1 MEATVAEEGGP
12 TRRRP
17 GNRAGLDADRVL
29 QAARDLTRQE
39 GIEALTMRRLA
50 SHLGVAPNALYS
62 HYPDKSA
69 LLDAVL
75 DSLLSEVEATGQDKT
90 DWQAGLVHLMTASRE
105 MLLDHANL
113 LPQLM
118 SRPMRGP
125 NATQLGE
132 ITLALLEQG
141 GITGPQAV
149 TALRSLLTYTF
160 GSVVVDAPRR
170 ADPDP
175 TRRRAESVAAFSAQ
189 SRQPRVAKLAKP
201 MSRPPSDVDFETGL
215 RWLIDGMA
223 RTKAGRR

>member
-1 MEATVAEEGGP
+1 VAEPAER

-29 QAARDLTRQE
+29 EAARDLTRQD
-39 GIEALTMRRLA
+39 GVEALTMRRLA
-50 SHLGVAPNALYS
+50 SALGVAPNALYS

-75 DSLLSEVEATGQDKT
+75 DSLLSEVEVTGLDDV
-90 DWQAGLVHLMTASRE
+90 DWQTGLVRLMAASRR
-105 MLLDHANL
+105 MLLDHAEL
-113 LPQLM
+113 LPQLI

-125 NATQLGE
+125 NASRLGE
-132 ITLALLEQG
+132 IALVLLEHG
-141 GITGPQAV
+141 AISGPEAV

-175 TRRRAESVAAFSAQ
+175 ARRTAESLAAFSTQ
-189 SRQPRVAKLAKP
+189 SGQPRVAKLEEP
-201 MSRPPSDVDFETGL
+201 LSRPPSDVDFEIGL

-223 RTKAGRR
+223 RSKGAAIDA

>member
-1 MEATVAEEGGP
+1 VPGSDER

-29 QAARDLTRQE
+29 RAARDITLQ
-39 GIEALTMRRLA
+39 GGAEALTMRRLA
-50 SHLGVAPNALYS
+50 SNLGVAPNALYS

-75 DSLLSEVEATGQDKT
+75 DSLLSAVEVTELDET
-90 DWQAGLVHLMTASRE
+90 DWQTGLVGLMTASRR
-105 MLLDHANL
+105 MLLDHADL

-118 SRPMRGP
+118 SRPMRGR
-125 NATQLGE
+125 NASRLGE
-132 ITLALLEQG
+132 ATLALLERG
-141 GITGPQAV
+141 AIKGPEAV

-160 GSVVVDAPRR
+160 GSVVIDAPRR

-175 TRRRAESVAAFSAQ
+175 AQRTAESVAAFS
-189 SRQPRVAKLAKP
+189 SRSEEARVARLAVPLSK
-201 MSRPPSDVDFETGL
+201 PPSDADFEVGL

-223 RTKAGRR
+223 RNRARRR